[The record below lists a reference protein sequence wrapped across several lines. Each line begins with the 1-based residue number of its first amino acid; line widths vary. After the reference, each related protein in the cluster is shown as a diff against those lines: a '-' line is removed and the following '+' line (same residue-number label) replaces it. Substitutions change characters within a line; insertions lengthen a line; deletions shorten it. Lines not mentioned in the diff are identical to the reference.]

1 MQTPEQKHREIKTEE
16 GRLKKDWIKLNR
28 LLLLPELET
37 LKEAVSYGSIFPCCS
52 CEQMMFEK
60 WKNGS
65 LILDGRLKEEIK
77 VKCDSNDGNLFNKVF
92 GKTIK

>member
-1 MQTPEQKHREIKTEE
+1 MDQTEQTTTASRIRNSKQ
-16 GRLKKDWIKLNR
+16 
-28 LLLLPELET
+28 
-37 LKEAVSYGSIFPCCS
+37 AVSYGCIFPCCS

-65 LILDGRLKEEIK
+65 LILDGRLKEEIT
-77 VKCDSNDGNLFNKVF
+77 VKCDSNDVNLFNKVF